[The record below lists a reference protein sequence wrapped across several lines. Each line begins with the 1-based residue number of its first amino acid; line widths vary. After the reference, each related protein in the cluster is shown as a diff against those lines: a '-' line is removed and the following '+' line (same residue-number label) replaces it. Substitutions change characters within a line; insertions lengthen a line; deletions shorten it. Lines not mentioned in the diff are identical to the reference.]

1 MKHGIYRGIAMTVAG
16 SDSGGGA
23 GIQADLKTFAA
34 LKLFGTTAITALT
47 VQNSLGVTGIHN
59 APPEIIK
66 AQILSVGKDFPL
78 DAVKTGMLGSRETIY
93 AVAEGLSELKI
104 KKIVVDP
111 VMVAQ
116 SGDSLLAADA
126 VEAVKSIIV
135 PLALVVTPNLPEA
148 EKLTGM
154 TIRNVEEMKAAAWEI
169 AKLGCGAV
177 LVKGGHLA
185 GEPETITDVLLAD
198 GKMTL
203 LSDRRI
209 DTTANHGTGCTL
221 SAAIAAELA
230 AGCGLEEAVRRA
242 RKYLRAG
249 LLYGVTAGHGAGC
262 LGHAVTMPWTEIV
275 HG

>member
-198 GKMTL
+198 SKMTL